1 MKSDFEHAMES
12 LDNIAKNLAIGCQQE
27 ISNDIWNVMEQA
39 KAAYYQRDKVLN
51 GEFKDSLYSM
61 ALGTRIDDNGKE
73 KYGFTWEITRV
84 AGGWIYTARTALSP
98 CSVFVPY
105 NNEFELPY

>member
-1 MKSDFEHAMES
+1 MKSDFEYVMES

-27 ISNDIWNVMEQA
+27 ISNQIWNVMEQA
-39 KAAYYQRDKVLN
+39 KAAYYQRDPILS
-51 GEFKDSLYSM
+51 GDFKDILYNM
-61 ALGTRIDDNGKE
+61 PLGYRIEDNGKD
-73 KYGFTWEITRV
+73 KYGFTWIITRV
-84 AGGWIYTARTALSP
+84 AGGWIYTAQTALSP